1 MGSILS
7 VAQLVE
13 RRTVDGPAGGYAHV
27 RSSTLCGEIL
37 LAPRSGHPLA
47 GGRLGQQNAARAN
60 LGQTRELLAQ
70 EHEHIGGGRR
80 QAGILTR

>member
-1 MGSILS
+1 MGSNLAI
-7 VAQLVE
+7 AQLVE
-13 RRTVDGPAGGYAHV
+13 HPTVDGPAGGYRIV
-27 RSSTLCGEIL
+27 PSSTLGGEIL

-70 EHEHIGGGRR
+70 EQEHIGGRR